1 MSRVL
6 IIDDEPTVLSLCRMI
21 LTEAGHQVREAPD
34 GPRGLALAK
43 KGGFDAIIVDL
54 MMPRMDGFEVM
65 AELRRDKATARLP
78 IVVLTAK
85 TRREDQLRSWRE
97 GATEFLTKPFPPDQL
112 VAALTRATSTSPEDH
127 ARRRSVALRQLSSD
141 DQEAV

>member
-6 IIDDEPTVLSLCRMI
+6 IIDDDSGVLEMCRLM
-21 LTEAGHQVREAPD
+21 LAEAGHQVREAPD

-43 KGGFDAIIVDL
+43 KGGFDAVVVDL
-54 MMPRMDGFEVM
+54 MMPHMDGFEVM
-65 AELRRDKATARLP
+65 AELRRDQATRHLP

-97 GATEFLTKPFPPDQL
+97 GATEFVTKPFPPDQL
-112 VAALTRATSTSPEDH
+112 LSALTRATSTTPEDRV
-127 ARRRSVALRQLSSD
+127 RRRSAALRQLSSD

>member
-1 MSRVL
+1 VARVL
-6 IIDDEPTVLSLCRMI
+6 IIDDEPSVLMLCRTI
-21 LTEAGHQVREAPD
+21 LTDAGHQVREAPD
-34 GPRGLALAK
+34 GPRGLALART
-43 KGGFDAIIVDL
+43 GGFDAVVVDL

-65 AELRRDKATARLP
+65 AELRVAQGTRHLP

-85 TRREDQLRSWRE
+85 TQREDQVRSWRE

-112 VAALTRATSTSPEDH
+112 VAALKRAIGTSPEDH
-127 ARRRSVALRQLSSD
+127 ARRRSQALRQLSSD